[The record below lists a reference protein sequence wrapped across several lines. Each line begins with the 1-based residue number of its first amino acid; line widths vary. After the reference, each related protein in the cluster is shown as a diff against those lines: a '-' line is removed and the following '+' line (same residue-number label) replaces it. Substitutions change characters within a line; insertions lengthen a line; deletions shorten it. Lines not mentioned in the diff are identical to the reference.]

1 MIRSC
6 CTARIGPHTC
16 NIDRRLQN
24 FSCRDAHKVAKDLSL
39 SARSF
44 CLPYRFNVLRCF
56 KFRQSTAFC
65 RLFFFC
71 LYLSS
76 NPRTA
81 RERER
86 KRRSTSQHIKCSS
99 AFHVLRRLA
108 VGSIAPLEEERSLLG
123 CFLYFMDR
131 RLTMY
136 EAAPTVGPRPV
147 VDVVFFKW
155 LTDRDVPS

>member
-81 RERER
+81 RKRER
-86 KRRSTSQHIKCSS
+86 DPRVSTSSALLPSMSFGGSPSDRLRRWKKKEASS
-99 AFHVLRRLA
+99 AVS
-108 VGSIAPLEEERSLLG
+108 SISWIDALL
-123 CFLYFMDR
+123 CTKQHQLSA
-131 RLTMY
+131 L
-136 EAAPTVGPRPV
+136 
-147 VDVVFFKW
+147 
-155 LTDRDVPS
+155 VPSSTSFSSSG